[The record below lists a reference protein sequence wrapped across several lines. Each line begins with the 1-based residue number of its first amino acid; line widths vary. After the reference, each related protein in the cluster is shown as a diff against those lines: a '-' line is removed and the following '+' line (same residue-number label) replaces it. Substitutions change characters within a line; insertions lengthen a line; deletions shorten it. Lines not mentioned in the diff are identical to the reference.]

1 LNKNEDLYALQLK
14 RKRDLFLSFFSEFT
28 KDLDCFPSPISNF
41 RTRAE
46 LGVHVNDSIN
56 FTMVEN
62 NKKIFI
68 DNLEICDE
76 KINNIINLLKKYVTD
91 KESIKEKLFQA
102 EIQVARNGEGM
113 VSLIYHKSLDTNWIE
128 DAQNLSSKIG
138 VSIIG
143 RSKKQKLVIG
153 KDFVTE
159 TYKVKDQTIE
169 IDLYEQCFSQTNP
182 YICDQMLSWVHER
195 EDPNF
200 HITELHCGIGTF
212 TALLS
217 NIFSKVLATENS
229 RPSIKAL
236 KKNLENNFIT
246 NVQFARMSGL
256 ETLEALNKVRTFN
269 RLKHVNLKSL
279 KRDVLFL
286 DPPKTGLDS
295 LSLDLIKQ
303 VNFKEIIYLSCGF
316 PSLKSNINNLLS
328 DYCIE
333 KAAFFDQF
341 PFTDHL
347 ETGVI
352 LKKRVTT

>member
-1 LNKNEDLYALQLK
+1 
-14 RKRDLFLSFFSEFT
+14 
-28 KDLDCFPSPISNF
+28 
-41 RTRAE
+41 
-46 LGVHVNDSIN
+46 
-56 FTMVEN
+56 
-62 NKKIFI
+62 
-68 DNLEICDE
+68 
-76 KINNIINLLKKYVTD
+76 
-91 KESIKEKLFQA
+91 
-102 EIQVARNGEGM
+102 M

-159 TYKVKDQTIE
+159 TYKAKDQTIK

-182 YICDQMLSWVHER
+182 YICDQMLSWVSER
-195 EDPNF
+195 EDLSS
-200 HITELHCGIGTF
+200 HVTELHCGIGTF

-236 KKNLENNFIT
+236 KENLKNNFIT

-256 ETLEALNKVRTFN
+256 ETLEALNKVRVFN
-269 RLKHVNLKSL
+269 RLKHVNLKNL
-279 KRDVLFL
+279 KKDVLFL
-286 DPPKTGLDS
+286 DPPKSGLDS

-303 VNFKEIIYLSCGF
+303 LNFKEIIYLSCGF

-328 DYCIE
+328 DYYIE

>member
-1 LNKNEDLYALQLK
+1 
-14 RKRDLFLSFFSEFT
+14 
-28 KDLDCFPSPISNF
+28 
-41 RTRAE
+41 
-46 LGVHVNDSIN
+46 
-56 FTMVEN
+56 M
-62 NKKIFI
+62 
-68 DNLEICDE
+68 
-76 KINNIINLLKKYVTD
+76 
-91 KESIKEKLFQA
+91 
-102 EIQVARNGEGM
+102 
-113 VSLIYHKSLDTNWIE
+113 
-128 DAQNLSSKIG
+128 
-138 VSIIG
+138 
-143 RSKKQKLVIG
+143 
-153 KDFVTE
+153 TE
-159 TYKVKDQTIE
+159 TYKVKDQTIK

-352 LKKRVTT
+352 LKRRVTT